1 MRIDY
6 WTSMAAATVGRP
18 LAALTE
24 AQLCGYAETWRHL
37 GRVWISMSR
46 EDGLSAAAAAR
57 FRRTARMA
65 LHTAREAEATLA
77 MRRARLRS
85 GGEPH

>member
-1 MRIDY
+1 
-6 WTSMAAATVGRP
+6 MAASTTGRP
-18 LAALTE
+18 LSALTE

-46 EDGLSAAAAAR
+46 EDGLSPTLAAR

-65 LHTAREAEATLA
+65 LRTAREAEELLAA
-77 MRRARLRS
+77 MRGPSGTRS
-85 GGEPH
+85 H

>member
-1 MRIDY
+1 
-6 WTSMAAATVGRP
+6 MAASMTGRP

-37 GRVWISMSR
+37 GRVWFSMSR
-46 EDGLSAAAAAR
+46 EDGLSPAMAGR

-65 LHTAREAEATLA
+65 LRTAREAEELLAA
-77 MRRARLRS
+77 MRGPSGARR
-85 GGEPH
+85 H